1 MFVGEALGAEPCFS
15 APKSL
20 LGREGLNMPFD
31 SIEQALEDI
40 RQGKIIIVADDE
52 DRENE
57 GDLVCAASLV
67 TPEAVNFMTRFG
79 RGLICVALTQPRATE
94 LGLPLMTDENSD
106 PQGTAFTISVDAHQR
121 FGVTTGISAH
131 DRAKTIQV
139 LVDPN
144 TEPGDLRRPGH
155 IFPLKARPGGVLRRV
170 GQTEAG
176 VDLARM
182 AGLPPVGVICEILNP
197 DGSMARRPELELFA
211 QEHGLSFITVAQLVS
226 YRLAKERL
234 VTRVAE
240 ANLPTEFGPFRII
253 AYQSPIDD
261 REHIALVKG
270 DVEEYAARMAAR
282 SDEGPAEDQ
291 TETLAEDRTESQ
303 SEGEGTADT
312 SGGTEDH
319 TGEATEGDT
328 GGATDGGA
336 ESELDSGTETE
347 NDDQAE
353 GGEVTEDEDEGVLVR
368 MHSECMTGDVFGSLR
383 CDCGAQ
389 LDAAVRQIAEK
400 GRGVIV
406 YLKQEGRG
414 IGLHNKIRAYELQD
428 QGHDTVEANQA
439 LGFKP
444 DLRDYGIGAQILL
457 DLGLRKIRLLTNNPR
472 KIIGLEGYNLEVTGR
487 EPLQVGRGEHN
498 EAYLDTKKSKLG
510 HLL

>member
-1 MFVGEALGAEPCFS
+1 
-15 APKSL
+15 
-20 LGREGLNMPFD
+20 MPFD
-31 SIEQALEDI
+31 TIEQALEDI
-40 RQGKIIIVADDE
+40 RQGKLVIVADDE

-67 TPEAVNFMTRFG
+67 TPATVNFMTQFG
-79 RGLICVALTQPRATE
+79 RGLICVALTQPRATA

-131 DRAKTIQV
+131 DRAKTIEV
-139 LVDPN
+139 LVDPE
-144 TEPGDLRRPGH
+144 TEPSDLRRPGH

-170 GQTEAG
+170 GQTEAA
-176 VDLARM
+176 VDLANM
-182 AGLPPVGVICEILNP
+182 AGLPPFGVICEILNP
-197 DGSMARRPELELFA
+197 DGTMARRPQLELFA
-211 QEHGLSFITVAQLVS
+211 KEHGLRFITVAQLVS
-226 YRLAKERL
+226 YRLTKERL

-261 REHIALVKG
+261 REHVALVKG
-270 DVEEYAARMAAR
+270 DVE
-282 SDEGPAEDQ
+282 
-291 TETLAEDRTESQ
+291 
-303 SEGEGTADT
+303 
-312 SGGTEDH
+312 GGGGGDVERDV
-319 TGEATEGDT
+319 EGDVE
-328 GGATDGGA
+328 DDLEVDVEDD
-336 ESELDSGTETE
+336 ES
-347 NDDQAE
+347 
-353 GGEVTEDEDEGVLVR
+353 VLVR
-368 MHSECMTGDVFGSLR
+368 MHSECLTGDVFGSLR
-383 CDCGAQ
+383 CDCGSQ
-389 LDAAVRQIAEK
+389 LSAALQQIAER

-457 DLGLRKIRLLTNNPR
+457 DLGLRKICLLTNNPR
-472 KIIGLEGYNLEVTGR
+472 KIVGLEGYNLEITKT
-487 EPLQVGRGEHN
+487 EPLRVGRGEHN
-498 EAYLDTKKSKLG
+498 EGYLDTKRSKLG
-510 HLL
+510 HFL